1 MQQSRPNLLYIHSDQ
16 HNPHVMGCAGD
27 PVVETPHLDRLA
39 ADGVQCTQVYCP
51 SPVCVASRMAMLAGR
66 YPSDIEVWTNN
77 QILNSGVPTM
87 AHAMGAAGYRP
98 VLIGRMHSIGPDQL
112 HGYVAR
118 PVGDHSSNWP
128 GGGRAPAMARGSLKQ
143 AGPGQSSYQVHDEDV
158 TAAAVYFLNRMGVQQ
173 RSGQS
178 EGPFSLSIGFML
190 PHSPYLARRPLYD
203 YYRAR
208 IRPPEVRRA
217 FGDHLH
223 PGDLLVA
230 GHGGLQEIP
239 EEWVL
244 NARAAYW
251 ALVAAMG
258 RHDRPHFTGPAR
270 KWLG

>member
-1 MQQSRPNLLYIHSDQ
+1 MQQRPNLLYIHSDQ
-16 HNPHVMGCAGD
+16 HNPYVMGCAGD

-39 ADGVQCTQVYCP
+39 DEGVQCTQVYCP

-77 QILNSGVPTM
+77 QILDSGVPTM
-87 AHAMGAAGYRP
+87 AHAMGAAGYQP

-128 GGGRAPAMARGSLKQ
+128 GGGQAPAMSRSSLEK

-158 TAAAVYFLNRMGVQQ
+158 TAAAVYFLNQMGVQK
-173 RSGQS
+173 RAGQA

-208 IRPPEVRRA
+208 IRPPTGARA
-217 FGDHLH
+217 FWRSPP
-223 PGDLLVA
+223 PGNPLVA
-230 GHGGLQEIP
+230 GPRRIAGDTRRMGAQRSGRL
-239 EEWVL
+239 L
-244 NARAAYW
+244 GFGRRN
-251 ALVAAMG
+251 G
-258 RHDRPHFTGPAR
+258 RHDRPHFNGPAR
-270 KWLG
+270 K